1 MDFTLNL
8 CIMYYE
14 SGKYSFIHRSF
25 QEYFCALHLSKAFD
39 SGFRKIWNFFEE
51 KKSRLCTDYT
61 FDMLYDLAPLKIDRL
76 IFKPYLTELF
86 QRCHGSGEAQ
96 YWDFLEEAYPEIN
109 YTVGDVVN
117 SYFNLPRSYIYDM
130 ILHKKG
136 TERKYVI
143 DKLPYDEDYEIETYL
158 YVEKD
163 GEKEII
169 V

>member
-1 MDFTLNL
+1 
-8 CIMYYE
+8 
-14 SGKYSFIHRSF
+14 
-25 QEYFCALHLSKAFD
+25 
-39 SGFRKIWNFFEE
+39 
-51 KKSRLCTDYT
+51 
-61 FDMLYDLAPLKIDRL
+61 
-76 IFKPYLTELF
+76 
-86 QRCHGSGEAQ
+86 
-96 YWDFLEEAYPEIN
+96 
-109 YTVGDVVN
+109 
-117 SYFNLPRSYIYDM
+117 M